1 LFEKL
6 SLVPS
11 DSILKLI
18 AEYKKDDRA
27 DKIDL
32 GVGVF
37 RDSSGQTPIMSVIK
51 EAEAYLIENQ
61 KSKAYIGLAG
71 DENFNSGMQKLI
83 LGDSALSDERLFTI
97 QTAGGSNSLR
107 MATEL
112 IKVSSPDIT
121 IWVSEPTWN
130 NHIPILNSAGVKS
143 KQYPYY
149 NNIDNQLNFEGMIE
163 CLESIPSGDVILLQ
177 ACCHNPT
184 GMDPTLDQWKKITEV
199 ITERNLLPFIDC
211 AYQGLANGLEEDA
224 IAIRLMAESVDEL
237 IVSSSC
243 SKNFG
248 LYRDRVGALTVL
260 SKNANS
266 TINTRS
272 NALRIARTMCS
283 MPPDHGAA
291 AVSYILSNES
301 LSEKW
306 TIELDAVRHRLKD
319 MRVQLQ
325 NELAERTNGA
335 DFSHIV
341 KANGMFSYLGVSSN
355 QVQILKEDYGI
366 YMEGSGRINV
376 AGITKTNVFYL
387 ADSVAAVF

>member
-1 LFEKL
+1 MFEKL
-6 SLVPS
+6 SLAPP

-51 EAEAYLIENQ
+51 EAEAYLIKNQ

-71 DENFNSGMQKLI
+71 DENFNNGIQELM
-83 LGDSALSDERLFTI
+83 LGDSALPDERLFTI

-112 IKVSSPDIT
+112 IKVSSRDVT

-130 NHIPILNSAGVKS
+130 NHVPILNSAEVKS

-149 NNIDNQLNFEGMIE
+149 NNISNQFSFEGMME
-163 CLESIPSGDVILLQ
+163 CLGSIPSGDVILLH

-184 GMDPTLDQWKKITEV
+184 GMDPTLDQWKEIIGV
-199 ITERNLLPFIDC
+199 IAKRNLIPFIDC

-237 IVSSSC
+237 IISSSC

-260 SKNANS
+260 SNDAKS

-291 AVSYILSNES
+291 AVSYILSDEG

-306 TIELDAVRHRLKD
+306 TIELGAVRHRLKD
-319 MRVQLQ
+319 MRVQLH
-325 NELAERTNGA
+325 NALAERTNSA

-341 KANGMFSYLGVSSN
+341 KANGMFSYLGVSSD
-355 QVQILKEDYGI
+355 QVRILKERYGI
-366 YMEGSGRINV
+366 YMESSGRINV
-376 AGITKTNVFYL
+376 AGITETNVSYL
-387 ADSVAAVF
+387 ADSVVAVF

>member
-1 LFEKL
+1 MFEKL
-6 SLVPS
+6 SLAPP

-51 EAEAYLIENQ
+51 EAEAYLIKNQ

-71 DENFNSGMQKLI
+71 DENFNNGIQELM
-83 LGDSALSDERLFTI
+83 LGDSALPDERLFTI

-112 IKVSSPDIT
+112 IKVSSRDVT

-130 NHIPILNSAGVKS
+130 NHVPILNSAEVKS

-149 NNIDNQLNFEGMIE
+149 NNISNQFSFEGMME
-163 CLESIPSGDVILLQ
+163 CLGGIPSGDVILLH

-184 GMDPTLDQWKKITEV
+184 GMDPTLDQWKEIIGV
-199 ITERNLLPFIDC
+199 IAKRNLIPFIDC

-237 IVSSSC
+237 IISSSC

-260 SKNANS
+260 SNDAKS

-291 AVSYILSNES
+291 AVSYILSDEG

-306 TIELDAVRHRLKD
+306 TIELGAVRHRLKD
-319 MRVQLQ
+319 MRVQLH
-325 NELAERTNGA
+325 NALAERTNSA

-341 KANGMFSYLGVSSN
+341 KANGMFSYLGVSSD
-355 QVQILKEDYGI
+355 QVRILKERYGI
-366 YMEGSGRINV
+366 YMESSGRINV
-376 AGITKTNVFYL
+376 AGITETNVSYL
-387 ADSVAAVF
+387 ADSVVAVF